1 MFYCSSEEAGYE
13 ENDSYYTVHNLF
25 WKRLLIMLTIFSIP
39 KPFNGH
45 IGVIQKNALTSWL
58 RLSGCEVILF
68 GDDEGVE
75 ETAAKL
81 GTKYVCEVRK
91 NEYGTPL
98 LDFVFEHAEELA
110 ENDTLCYVNADII
123 LPSDFLSVLKQI
135 RFKKFLIAGQRWDV
149 NIDQP
154 WDFESADREEKLR
167 SHIAREGSLHPPLG
181 SDYFVFP
188 KGTLGKLPPFAV
200 GRPGWDN
207 WVISRTKALRI
218 PVIDATQVMTVV
230 HQNHNYCHVPK
241 GTGKDYLG
249 PEADRNLALIGS
261 KNFVFTL
268 EDVDWVLTP
277 QGLHR
282 PKWTRKRLKRFIL
295 SLPVIYP
302 RLCLPLSAGLSFC
315 SSVKK
320 ILGIRNK

>member
-1 MFYCSSEEAGYE
+1 
-13 ENDSYYTVHNLF
+13 
-25 WKRLLIMLTIFSIP
+25 MLTIFSIP

-45 IGVIQKNALTSWL
+45 IGMIQKNAITSWL
-58 RLSGCEVILF
+58 MLSDCEVILF

-75 ETAAKL
+75 ETAANL
-81 GTKYVCEVRK
+81 GARYVHEVRK

-98 LDFVFEHAEELA
+98 LDFVFEQAEELA

-123 LPSDFLSVLKQI
+123 LPGNFLSVLKQI
-135 RFKKFLIAGQRWDV
+135 RFKKFLIAGQRWDI
-149 NIDQP
+149 NIDRP
-154 WDFESADREEKLR
+154 WDFERTDWEDKLR
-167 SHIAREGSLHPPLG
+167 SRIAREGSLHPPLG
-181 SDYFVFP
+181 SDYFIFS
-188 KGTLGKLPPFAV
+188 KGTLGKLPAFAV

-207 WVISRTKALRI
+207 WLISRAKALGI

-249 PEADRNLALIGS
+249 PEADRNLGLIGS
-261 KNFVFTL
+261 KNFLFNL
-268 EDVDWVLTP
+268 EDADWVLIP

-282 PKWTRKRLKRFIL
+282 PEWTLNRLKRFIF
-295 SLPVIYP
+295 SLPVLYP

-320 ILGIRNK
+320 KLKIRNRA